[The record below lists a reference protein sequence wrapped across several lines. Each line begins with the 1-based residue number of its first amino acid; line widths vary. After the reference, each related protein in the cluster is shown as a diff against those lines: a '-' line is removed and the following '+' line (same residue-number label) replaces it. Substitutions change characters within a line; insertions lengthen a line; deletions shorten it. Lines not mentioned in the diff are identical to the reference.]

1 MMDDGWWMMDDG
13 WWVVDGE
20 YVAFLISFTVFSE
33 GSSSLYNWTNVQWEC
48 AWRVLSG

>member
-20 YVAFLISFTVFSE
+20 YVAFLIASQFFLRIIVP
-33 GSSSLYNWTNVQWEC
+33 L
-48 AWRVLSG
+48 